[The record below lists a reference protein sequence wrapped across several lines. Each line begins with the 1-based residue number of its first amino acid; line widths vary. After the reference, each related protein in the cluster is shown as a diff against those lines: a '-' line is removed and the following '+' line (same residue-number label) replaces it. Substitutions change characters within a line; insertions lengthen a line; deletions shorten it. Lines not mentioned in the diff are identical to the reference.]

1 MRILDDFTCTR
12 CGLRE
17 ERLHDQGESV
27 LTCSACGG
35 DANRVWPRLQH
46 VENFGALGVH
56 HTPGRRLSPAE
67 QERRDHYRQTRHK
80 DPNPRPMTPRPKVF
94 DGRR

>member
-1 MRILDDFTCTR
+1 MRILDDFTCTV
-12 CGLRE
+12 CGHKE
-17 ERLHDQGESV
+17 ERLHEQGENM
-27 LTCSACGG
+27 LPCSQCGKP
-35 DANRVWPRLQH
+35 AWRNWPFLQH